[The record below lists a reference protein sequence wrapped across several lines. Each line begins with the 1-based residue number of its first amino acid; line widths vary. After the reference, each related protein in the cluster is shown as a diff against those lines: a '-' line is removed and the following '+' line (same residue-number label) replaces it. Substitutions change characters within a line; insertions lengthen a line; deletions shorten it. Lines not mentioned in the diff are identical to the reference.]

1 MVKLMLSALQ
11 QGSLVHIIDKTKGI
25 KYLVGEVINR
35 TEPNPDYT
43 NPNISMPPQSFF
55 DLSVKVGDEKYEF
68 KHLNST
74 LTTANNGSIIISENK
89 EGLLPIVESIL
100 YNSKKIIEPEN
111 IEYHT
116 KAVADCET
124 IMKKLNPT
132 FAKEKE
138 RDARIEN
145 LESKVNGM
153 DDKLD
158 KIFNLINKQ

>member
-1 MVKLMLSALQ
+1 MLSALQ

-35 TEPNPDYT
+35 TEPSPDYT
-43 NPNISMPPQSFF
+43 NPNLGLAPQSFF
-55 DLSVKVGDEKYEF
+55 DLTVKVNDETYEF

-74 LTTANNGSIIISENK
+74 LTVANNGSVIVSENK
-89 EGLLPIVESIL
+89 EGLLPTVEAIL
-100 YNSKKIIEPEN
+100 YTSKKIIEPEN

-116 KAVADCET
+116 QAVAECES
-124 IMKKLNPT
+124 ILKKLNPS

-138 RDARIEN
+138 RDARIES
-145 LESKVNGM
+145 LESKVSGM

>member
-1 MVKLMLSALQ
+1 MLSALQ

-25 KYLVGEVINR
+25 KYLVGEVVNR
-35 TEPNPDYT
+35 TEPMADYT
-43 NPNISMPPQSFF
+43 AQNVGLTGQMFF
-55 DLSVKVGDEKYEF
+55 DLTVKVNEETYEF

-74 LTTANNGSIIISENK
+74 LTTANNGSIIISESK
-89 EGLLPIVESIL
+89 EGLIPTVEAIL
-100 YNSKKIIEPEN
+100 YTSKKIIEPEN

-116 KAVADCET
+116 QAVTDCEA

-138 RDARIEN
+138 RDARIES

-158 KIFNLINKQ
+158 KIFNLINK

>member
-1 MVKLMLSALQ
+1 MLSALQ
-11 QGSLVHIIDKTKGI
+11 QGSLIHIIDKTKGI
-25 KYLVGEVINR
+25 KYLVGEVINS

-43 NPNISMPPQSFF
+43 NPNLSMPPQSFF

>member
-1 MVKLMLSALQ
+1 MLSALQ

-35 TEPNPDYT
+35 TEPIPDYT
-43 NPNISMPPQSFF
+43 NPNLSMTPQSFF
-55 DLSVKVGDEKYEF
+55 DLSVKVDDEKYEF

-74 LTTANNGSIIISENK
+74 LTTANNGSIIVSENK
-89 EGLLPIVESIL
+89 EGLLPTVEAIL
-100 YNSKKIIEPEN
+100 YTSKKIIEPEN

-116 KAVADCET
+116 QAVADCEA

-138 RDARIEN
+138 RDARIKS
-145 LESKVNGM
+145 LESKVSGM

>member
-1 MVKLMLSALQ
+1 MLSALQ
-11 QGSLVHIIDKTKGI
+11 QGSLIHIIDKTKGI

-43 NPNISMPPQSFF
+43 NSNLSMPPQSFF

-74 LTTANNGSIIISENK
+74 LTIANNGSIIISENK

>member
-1 MVKLMLSALQ
+1 MLSALQ
-11 QGSLVHIIDKTKGI
+11 QGSLVHIIDKTNGI
-25 KYLVGEVINR
+25 KYLVGEVISR

-43 NPNISMPPQSFF
+43 NQNLGIAPQSFF

-89 EGLLPIVESIL
+89 EGLLPTVESIL
-100 YNSKKIIEPEN
+100 YSSKKIIEPEN

-116 KAVADCET
+116 KAVADCEA
-124 IMKKLNPT
+124 IIKKLNPT

-138 RDARIEN
+138 RDARIES
-145 LESKVNGM
+145 LESKVSGM

>member
-1 MVKLMLSALQ
+1 MLSALQ

-35 TEPNPDYT
+35 TEPNLDYT
-43 NPNISMPPQSFF
+43 NSNLGMTPQSFF

-68 KHLNST
+68 KHL
-74 LTTANNGSIIISENK
+74 TTANNGSIVVSENK
-89 EGLLPIVESIL
+89 EGLLPTVEAIL
-100 YNSKKIIEPEN
+100 YTSKKIIEPEN

-116 KAVADCET
+116 QAVADCES

-138 RDARIEN
+138 RDARIES
-145 LESKVNGM
+145 LENKVSGM

>member
-1 MVKLMLSALQ
+1 MLSALQ
-11 QGSLVHIIDKTKGI
+11 QGSLIHIIDKTKGI
-25 KYLVGEVINR
+25 KYLVGEVINS

-43 NPNISMPPQSFF
+43 SPNLSIPPQSFF

>member
-1 MVKLMLSALQ
+1 MLSALQ

-35 TEPNPDYT
+35 TEPTPDYT
-43 NPNISMPPQSFF
+43 NPNLSLASQAFF
-55 DLSVKVGDEKYEF
+55 DLSVKVNDEIYEF

-74 LTTANNGSIIISENK
+74 LTVANNGTVIVSENK
-89 EGLLPIVESIL
+89 EGLLPTVEAIL
-100 YNSKKIIEPEN
+100 YTSKKIIEPEN

-116 KAVADCET
+116 KAVADCES
-124 IMKKLNPT
+124 ILKKLNPS

-138 RDARIEN
+138 RDARIES
-145 LESKVNGM
+145 LESKVSGM

>member
-1 MVKLMLSALQ
+1 MLSALQ
-11 QGSLVHIIDKTKGI
+11 QGSLIHIIDKTKGI
-25 KYLVGEVINR
+25 KYLVGEVVNH

-43 NPNISMPPQSFF
+43 NPNLSMPPQSFF

>member
-1 MVKLMLSALQ
+1 MLSALQ

-25 KYLVGEVINR
+25 KYLVGEVVNR
-35 TEPNPDYT
+35 TEPTADYT
-43 NPNISMPPQSFF
+43 NPNLGMAPQSFF
-55 DLSVKVGDEKYEF
+55 DLSVKVGDETYEF

-74 LTTANNGSIIISENK
+74 FTLANNGSIVVSENK
-89 EGLLPIVESIL
+89 EGLLPTVEAIL
-100 YNSKKIIEPEN
+100 YTSKKIIEPSN

-116 KAVADCET
+116 QAVADCES
-124 IMKKLNPT
+124 IMKKLNPA

>member
-43 NPNISMPPQSFF
+43 NPNLSIPPQSFF

>member
-1 MVKLMLSALQ
+1 MLSALQ

-25 KYLVGEVINR
+25 KYLVGEVISH

-43 NPNISMPPQSFF
+43 NPNLGMVPQSFF
-55 DLSVKVGDEKYEF
+55 AFLFPLFYYSIFF

-74 LTTANNGSIIISENK
+74 LTTANNGSIIVSENK
-89 EGLLPIVESIL
+89 EGLLPTVESIL
-100 YNSKKIIEPEN
+100 YSSKKIIEPEN

-116 KAVADCET
+116 QAVADCEA

-138 RDARIEN
+138 RDARIES
-145 LESKVNGM
+145 LENKVSGM

>member
-1 MVKLMLSALQ
+1 MLSALQ
-11 QGSLVHIIDKTKGI
+11 QGSLIHIIDKTKGI

-43 NPNISMPPQSFF
+43 NPNLGMPPQSFF

-153 DDKLD
+153 DNKLD

>member
-1 MVKLMLSALQ
+1 MLSALQ
-11 QGSLVHIIDKTKGI
+11 QGSLIHIIDKTKGI
-25 KYLVGEVINR
+25 KYLVGEVINS

-43 NPNISMPPQSFF
+43 NPNLGMPSQSFF

>member
-1 MVKLMLSALQ
+1 MLSALQ

-43 NPNISMPPQSFF
+43 NPNLGMTLQSFF
-55 DLSVKVGDEKYEF
+55 DLSVKVGDENYEF

-74 LTTANNGSIIISENK
+74 LTTANNGSITISENK
-89 EGLLPIVESIL
+89 EGLLPTVEAIL
-100 YNSKKIIEPEN
+100 CTSKKIIAPEN

-116 KAVADCET
+116 QAVADCES

-138 RDARIEN
+138 RDARIES
-145 LESKVNGM
+145 LENKVSGM